1 MSALKQKIDDWK
13 HLAEQK
19 QEMIS
24 ASLKTL
30 DESEDSAVV
39 DELDEEES
47 VLKTFVDHSG
57 QTAERLQAI
66 KLNQTIRGINTE
78 DSEVR
83 LGMPASVVDKVAQ
96 QSISDVTSK
105 NKSKVTV
112 GIWRGESEV

>member
-13 HLAEQK
+13 HEAEQK
-19 QEMIS
+19 REAIS

-47 VLKTFVDHSG
+47 VLKIFVDQSG
-57 QTAERLQAI
+57 QTAEQLQAI
-66 KLNQTIRGINTE
+66 KLNQTIRGINSD

-83 LGMPASVVDKVAQ
+83 LGMPASVVDKVAH
-96 QSISDVTSK
+96 QSITDVTSK
-105 NKSKVTV
+105 NKSKIIV
-112 GIWRGESEV
+112 GIW